1 MININKDGPVFHLQ
15 AGRSSY
21 IISILEGR
29 YLIHGYWGGR
39 VETVNPFQLFTLGT
53 RPYSVTE
60 SMDSEHSE
68 NFNRHWISNGGSL
81 SDKGQLNPESAFS
94 PERLPLEYPTA
105 GIGDLRKAAL
115 QIRNAAGSPSCFL
128 EYRDYELIEG
138 FPGPSGLPYISE
150 PPETCQTLRIGLVD
164 QVIGL
169 RVDLY
174 YLPLPS
180 LSIILRWNRIQNNS
194 ETAVDINHASS
205 ASMDFPGDDMDMITL
220 NGSWGRERN
229 LHRRAIA
236 PGIQSIE
243 SRGGTSSHQH
253 SPFIAL
259 ASRDATETNGTVFAA
274 SLIYSGNHRHL
285 VEQDQY
291 GSLRLQCGINPNGF
305 SIHLP
310 PGESFDTPA
319 AVLAWSDSGLTG
331 ISDNFHPFVR
341 HYLLPAL
348 WRDRDRPVIVNTWE
362 ARYFDVNSQNILE
375 LAEQG
380 KEIGGEVLVLDDGW
394 FENRKDDKRALG
406 DWVPDSVKFP
416 GGLSDAVNKIRNLG
430 MGFGIWVEPE
440 MVNRDSEL
448 FRRHPEWILG
458 STGRKP
464 VLARNQIVLNLGKSE
479 VVEHLL
485 DVLSGLFSSTPI
497 SYVKWDMNRYMAETD
512 EPETPH
518 RYMLGL
524 YRLWSTL
531 VSRFPHILFEG
542 CAGGGGRFDF
552 GSLAYMPQFWTSD
565 QTDAVERQRIQFG
578 TSVLFPPETMGA
590 HVSAVPNHLIGRITS
605 AESRGL
611 TALCFN
617 FGFELDLTIESEKD
631 KAVYSRLSRLYKKYR
646 TLFRTGR
653 FLRLLPELYHFNN
666 SKSHQRDSHAWS
678 IVSTDKNES
687 IVFYF
692 QAMANPND
700 DGRWLRISGL
710 EEHSSYMDVEKQT
723 IHDSAFLMN
732 RGLWIPPAAGDY
744 RSVFWILKKV
754 ENK

>member
-1 MININKDGPVFHLQ
+1 
-15 AGRSSY
+15 
-21 IISILEGR
+21 
-29 YLIHGYWGGR
+29 
-39 VETVNPFQLFTLGT
+39 
-53 RPYSVTE
+53 
-60 SMDSEHSE
+60 
-68 NFNRHWISNGGSL
+68 
-81 SDKGQLNPESAFS
+81 
-94 PERLPLEYPTA
+94 
-105 GIGDLRKAAL
+105 
-115 QIRNAAGSPSCFL
+115 
-128 EYRDYELIEG
+128 
-138 FPGPSGLPYISE
+138 
-150 PPETCQTLRIGLVD
+150 
-164 QVIGL
+164 L

-578 TSVLFPPETMGA
+578 TSVMFPPETMGA
-590 HVSAVPNHLIGRITS
+590 HVSAVPNHQIGRITS